1 MNSATIRAA
10 AAAVVDEFGP
20 PAKTVLSVAP

>member
-1 MNSATIRAA
+1 MNSATMRAA
-10 AAAVVDEFGP
+10 AAEKFGV